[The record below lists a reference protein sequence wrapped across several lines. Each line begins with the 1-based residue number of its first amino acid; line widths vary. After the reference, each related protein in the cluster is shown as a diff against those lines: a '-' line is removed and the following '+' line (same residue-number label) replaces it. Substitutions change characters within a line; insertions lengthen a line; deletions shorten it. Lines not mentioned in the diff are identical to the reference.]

1 MDQGQ
6 LQLFTFP
13 STFQAIRAEKLTRE
27 AGLAARLIP
36 IPQQLSSLCGL
47 ALEVKA
53 QEAAQA
59 EEVLLGSGIKIE
71 QQVAAERRQGR
82 LHILPPCHQQAAHHK
97 K

>member
-1 MDQGQ
+1 MDQEQ

-13 STFQAIRAEKLTRE
+13 STFQAVRAEKLSRA

-36 IPQQLSSLCGL
+36 MPRQLSSLCGL

-59 EEVLLGSGIKIE
+59 EAVLVGSGIEIE

-82 LHILPPCHQQAAHHK
+82 LHILPPCGQQAANLK
-97 K
+97 E